1 MVALWCVASD
11 CSMAGT
17 DVTTEFEGRFLRT
30 CKTDRGWEFVTR
42 ANAKGAVAILAITDD
57 RRVVLTEQFRPP
69 VGCSV
74 IELPAG
80 LAGDIPLQEDEPLV
94 TAARRELKEET
105 GYEAKHWT
113 MLMEGP
119 SSAGLTDEFVT
130 IFYATGLTKVGQGGG
145 VEGENIRLH
154 YVPESD
160 VLSFCQ
166 DRQAEGMMV
175 DFKVF
180 AALQLARA
188 KSSSTTPKLWH

>member
-1 MVALWCVASD
+1 
-11 CSMAGT
+11 MAELE
-17 DVTTEFEGRFLRT
+17 DKTEFQGRFLKT
-30 CKTDRGWEFVTR
+30 CKTQRGWEYVTR

-80 LAGDIPLQEDEPLV
+80 LAGDIPLQEDEPLI
-94 TAARRELKEET
+94 TAARRELREET
-105 GYEAKHWT
+105 GYEAKNWT

-119 SSAGLTDEFVT
+119 SSAGLTDEFIT
-130 IFYATGLTKVGQGGG
+130 LFYATGLTKVGLGGG

-154 YVPESD
+154 YVAETD

-166 DRQAEGMMV
+166 DRQAEGLMV

-188 KSSSTTPKLWH
+188 KSSSTTSKLWH